1 MVLVNFL
8 MFEAADVAIL
18 LHTGKFSGNILCR
31 SLVGGAMTS
40 PIASIETQKGGGGYK
55 FLGWI
60 ALPLGVV
67 MVLVVLFNHRGLY
80 QTILFRHE
88 RVRLEQEN
96 ARLAAENARLARTI
110 DRLQHDPALIQD
122 LIHQELNFVKKNEI
136 IFQFPPEKP
145 AVAPENSASGSADLA
160 STRVQAISARKVDK
174 SQWVSPA
181 AAGPKNKR
189 ASNRR
194 E

>member
-1 MVLVNFL
+1 
-8 MFEAADVAIL
+8 L
-18 LHTGKFSGNILCR
+18 LHTEKFSGNILYR

-40 PIASIETQKGGGGYK
+40 PIASVETQKGGGGYK
-55 FLGWI
+55 LLGWI

-67 MVLVVLFNHRGLY
+67 MVLVVFFSHRGLY
-80 QTILFRHE
+80 QAILFRHE

-110 DRLQHDPALIQD
+110 DRLQHDPVLIQD
-122 LIHQELNFVKKNEI
+122 LIRQELNFVKKNEI

-145 AVAPENSASGSADLA
+145 AAAPENPASGSPDLA